1 MTTDRT
7 ISQSTD
13 TENGA
18 RHDVAWQA
26 TSLTNAYLEGV
37 RGAIPLATEQIE
49 VIIRLAR
56 AAQPNARLFLDLGC
70 GDGILGHA
78 LLHAFMENV
87 PAFVFAVFPPPMLD
101 AARARINGAKAH
113 FAEVDYAHPDWT
125 ASVNRWDAFD
135 VIVSGFSIHHQPDE
149 RKQGVYRDVYELL
162 TPGGIFLNL
171 EHVSS
176 ASRWGEEQFESYF
189 IDALHRYHAPRGKT
203 RVDVAADF
211 YHRPDKIANI
221 LAPVEEQCAWLRAIG
236 FERVDCFLKIFELA
250 LFGGIKPL

>member
-78 LLHAFMENV
+78 LL
-87 PAFVFAVFPPPMLD
+87 
-101 AARARINGAKAH
+101 
-113 FAEVDYAHPDWT
+113 
-125 ASVNRWDAFD
+125 
-135 VIVSGFSIHHQPDE
+135 
-149 RKQGVYRDVYELL
+149 
-162 TPGGIFLNL
+162 
-171 EHVSS
+171 
-176 ASRWGEEQFESYF
+176 
-189 IDALHRYHAPRGKT
+189 
-203 RVDVAADF
+203 
-211 YHRPDKIANI
+211 
-221 LAPVEEQCAWLRAIG
+221 
-236 FERVDCFLKIFELA
+236 
-250 LFGGIKPL
+250 